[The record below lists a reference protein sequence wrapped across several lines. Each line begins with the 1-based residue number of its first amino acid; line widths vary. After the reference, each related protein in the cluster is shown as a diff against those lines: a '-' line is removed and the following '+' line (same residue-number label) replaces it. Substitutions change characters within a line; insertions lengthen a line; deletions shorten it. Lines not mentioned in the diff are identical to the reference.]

1 MIRKILLGL
10 MTVLLLTG
18 CGSNVDKKYEI
29 TNAQI
34 EKANLQEDYLLFQ
47 DIQAVYAKNMKNTR
61 NNDEKCVVVL
71 KYIDDVFQL
80 TCNRYNLD
88 YDILLAFSDEYIEY
102 IAACRVYSTT
112 YINERKQLVK
122 DKKISDEDY
131 MKINTETGIMLV
143 ELERLLNVFS
153 NQYKF

>member
-10 MTVLLLTG
+10 MTILLLTG

-29 TNAQI
+29 TNEQI
-34 EKANLQEDYLLFQ
+34 EIANLQEDYLLFQ
-47 DIQAVYAKNMKNTR
+47 DIQDVYVQNIKKAK
-61 NNDEKCVVVL
+61 NNDEKCVAVL
-71 KYIDDVFQL
+71 KYVDDVFQL

-88 YDILLAFSDEYIEY
+88 YDILSVFSEEYMEY

-112 YINERKQLVK
+112 YLEERKQLIK
-122 DKKISDEDY
+122 DKKISNENY
-131 MKINTETGIMLV
+131 MKTNTETGIMLV